1 MKKKSLKNK
10 EDSSS
15 DASEA
20 CEAEVPYSETDDNHW
35 EEQEDREEDYQD
47 LQPVDPNT
55 NLKQGKFAIVV
66 FKGGKRMTTFYKYL
80 CVIEEIDLD
89 EDEVKVMTLRCTN
102 DDSTVFSISENDVCY
117 EPIDQIIGI
126 TPDPTIVMKGE

>member
-1 MKKKSLKNK
+1 M
-10 EDSSS
+10 
-15 DASEA
+15 
-20 CEAEVPYSETDDNHW
+20 PYAETDDNHW